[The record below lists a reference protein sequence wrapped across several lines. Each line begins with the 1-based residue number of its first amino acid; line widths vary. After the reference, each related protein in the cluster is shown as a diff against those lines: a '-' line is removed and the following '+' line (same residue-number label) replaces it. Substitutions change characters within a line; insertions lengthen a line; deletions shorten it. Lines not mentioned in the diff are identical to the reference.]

1 MYYICLREYQPSQE
15 NIERYTQKLHY
26 LFGKLFQLKKNFL
39 SSLFWKSP
47 LLNKPIIDTTHVSSK
62 GSVIILEKSWNAGR
76 PELI

>member
-1 MYYICLREYQPSQE
+1 MYYICLREYQPSQG
-15 NIERYTQKLHY
+15 NIARYTQKLHY
-26 LFGKLFQLKKNFL
+26 LFGKLFQLKKIFL

-62 GSVIILEKSWNAGR
+62 WPVIILQESWNAGR

>member
-1 MYYICLREYQPSQE
+1 MSQRIRTQPGKH
-15 NIERYTQKLHY
+15 RTLY
-26 LFGKLFQLKKNFL
+26 LEVTLSFWKTVSIKKKIFL